1 MLYSTISVLKTTMPY
16 QTSNKR
22 RWVKKGT
29 YYDLLDNDSRCKLLD
44 FNQDYRKLRKIK
56 DAIVIAQGSDWWH

>member
-1 MLYSTISVLKTTMPY
+1 MSY

-44 FNQDYRKLRKIK
+44 FNQEYRKLRKIK